1 MKSVHRN
8 YLECDTGR
16 PVQKEFK
23 KIDESLKVTLENGTD
38 PMSKVLKFPRGSLKE
53 TAPPPDSKRRVS
65 RNMLN
70 VHSLQFQ
77 CINFGLI

>member
-8 YLECDTGR
+8 YLELR
-16 PVQKEFK
+16 HWSSSSKRIK

-38 PMSKVLKFPRGSLKE
+38 PMSKVLEFPRGSLKE

-65 RNMLN
+65 RNISS